1 MFGSLL
7 VSGQDGTD
15 VVVAVEWLE
24 FDDGLYNVEAGV
36 FTPTAPPLPLV
47 SVVATDGAGTE
58 ASGNSPDFTF
68 TFARTGDTSQA
79 LTVNYSI
86 FPAPVDG
93 AQPGS
98 DFPAQSG
105 TITFAAGSATAV
117 LSFDAIDD
125 ALVENT
131 ELFSVVVGVGAGYEV
146 DIPNATAGASIVD
159 NDVAPVAADYSWT
172 TLGVTV
178 DLATDTATSPEIP
191 GGSETLA
198 ASIVN
203 VIGGSGNDILRGDPG
218 DNQLFGGD
226 GDDLL
231 TGGLGGTDLFDGGN
245 GLDRVSFLAAA
256 NTVNVQ
262 LAAGTAVVGGNNK
275 TLASIELV
283 RGTAQNDT
291 YDATGFSGASAN
303 AGSSGTFNEFEGLGG
318 TTPSPATATRGSA
331 TYRRSPA

>member
-1 MFGSLL
+1 MFGSLI

-36 FTPTAPPLPLV
+36 FTPTEPPLPLV

-58 ASGNSPDFTF
+58 ASVQLAGLHV

-159 NDVAPVAADYSWT
+159 NDVAPVTADYSWT
-172 TLGVTV
+172 TLGVTSISRP
-178 DLATDTATSPEIP
+178 TARP
-191 GGSETLA
+191 GLKSRR
-198 ASIVN
+198 N
-203 VIGGSGNDILRGDPG
+203 R
-218 DNQLFGGD
+218 
-226 GDDLL
+226 
-231 TGGLGGTDLFDGGN
+231 
-245 GLDRVSFLAAA
+245 
-256 NTVNVQ
+256 
-262 LAAGTAVVGGNNK
+262 
-275 TLASIELV
+275 
-283 RGTAQNDT
+283 
-291 YDATGFSGASAN
+291 N
-303 AGSSGTFNEFEGLGG
+303 AGRQHRQRDRWLRQRHPARRHGG
-318 TTPSPATATRGSA
+318 QPVVRW
-331 TYRRSPA
+331 